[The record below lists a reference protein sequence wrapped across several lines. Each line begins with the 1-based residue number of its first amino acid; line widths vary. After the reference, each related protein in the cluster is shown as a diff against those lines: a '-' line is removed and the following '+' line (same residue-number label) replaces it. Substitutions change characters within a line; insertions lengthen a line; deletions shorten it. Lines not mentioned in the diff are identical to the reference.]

1 MCYHWPLLKTFP
13 GSQIYLINSSDLF
26 KYFKLRLGN
35 SFYNET
41 DLWEHIYDNVEYHV
55 LDIVQCR
62 VLYDKYF
69 TSFSYVGTYFTSL
82 WASEIIAKLQ
92 KRVK

>member
-41 DLWEHIYDNVEYHV
+41 DLWGHIYDNVEYYV
-55 LDIVQCR
+55 LDIAQCECYMRNTLR
-62 VLYDKYF
+62 VSHMLGLISQAF
-69 TSFSYVGTYFTSL
+69 GL
-82 WASEIIAKLQ
+82 
-92 KRVK
+92 VK